1 MRRLPRRGEVTA
13 LGDEPAGRPEI
24 LSEPRDQARGLSRG
38 KSVGLGAF
46 SSYSEHMSDGPK
58 SALELALERLKKQ
71 DAQAGVEQKPLTD
84 EQREA
89 IAEARNLYEARV
101 AERRIMH
108 QSQVAAVFDPQE
120 LELHRE
126 HLLRD
131 LAQFESDRDAKI
143 REIRGE

>member
-1 MRRLPRRGEVTA
+1 
-13 LGDEPAGRPEI
+13 
-24 LSEPRDQARGLSRG
+24 
-38 KSVGLGAF
+38 
-46 SSYSEHMSDGPK
+46 MSDGPK

-108 QSQVAAVFDPQE
+108 QSQVAGVFDPQE

-126 HLLRD
+126 QMLRD
-131 LAQFESDRDAKI
+131 LAHFESDRDAKI
-143 REIRGE
+143 RKIREGS

>member
-1 MRRLPRRGEVTA
+1 MTDA
-13 LGDEPAGRPEI
+13 
-24 LSEPRDQARGLSRG
+24 
-38 KSVGLGAF
+38 
-46 SSYSEHMSDGPK
+46 PK
-58 SALELALERLKKQ
+58 SALELALERLKQK
-71 DAQAGVEQKPLTD
+71 DADAGIEQKALTD

-89 IAEARNLYEARV
+89 IAEARSLYEARV

-108 QSQVAAVFDPQE
+108 QSQTAAIFDPQE

-143 REIRGE
+143 RKIRGE